1 MANGSRSRSQN
12 RISVAGLP
20 RRLQRRVMIQIPF
33 RYFRPQAN
41 RSPAQRQPKHQRL
54 SRLKNPRRLRC
65 LPFHRQHRFLQP
77 KRQRL
82 SLYRK
87 SNCLGSM
94 LLDRFFPAL
103 KPVFQW
109 KTGFWYSGKESLMAD
124 LEKDI
129 AKILITGAQLQARS
143 MELGGAISRDYAGQD
158 LLLVCVLK
166 GAFVFL
172 SDLARAIR
180 IPHAIDFM
188 AISSYG
194 GARTES
200 SGVVRILMDLNTNI
214 ENRNVLI
221 VEDIID
227 TGRSEERRV

>member
-1 MANGSRSRSQN
+1 
-12 RISVAGLP
+12 
-20 RRLQRRVMIQIPF
+20 
-33 RYFRPQAN
+33 
-41 RSPAQRQPKHQRL
+41 
-54 SRLKNPRRLRC
+54 
-65 LPFHRQHRFLQP
+65 
-77 KRQRL
+77 
-82 SLYRK
+82 
-87 SNCLGSM
+87 
-94 LLDRFFPAL
+94 
-103 KPVFQW
+103 
-109 KTGFWYSGKESLMAD
+109 MAD

-129 AKILITGAQLQARS
+129 AKILITREQLQKRTG
-143 MELGGAISRDYAGQD
+143 ELGDAISRDYAGKD
-158 LLLVCVLK
+158 LLLVCILK

-194 GARTES
+194 GTLTES

-227 TGRSEERRV
+227 TGRTLAYITENLRTRNPASLKICALLNKSGRREVDVPIDYVGFDIPNEFVVGYGLDYNEIYRNLPFVSVLKPELYTSQVEAST